1 VHSLKIFIFV
11 TFLLVQTLACKLAF
25 SIEVSPPKTQIPV
38 TDILV
43 LKDPTGELQFSDI
56 TNPNIA
62 NRFYKI
68 ETKSEQADFGFTSDV
83 IWVKVVLKRE
93 PNSPKLWILEIPY
106 AGLGSATLFKPDGQ
120 SIELTYNSASDQ
132 KKPIFQ
138 RFDATPIELS
148 TNSENYYLRIKSEYS
163 ITVPLIIWDTSA
175 YSEAKLKDNFVQAL
189 YYGGLLTIAVYNLLI
204 FFSLRD
210 RRFLLYF
217 FFASF
222 ICIGIFTGN
231 GYGLLFFWP
240 DSPKWNSISQVVFL
254 SLGAGFSLLFTQA
267 YLKTKESLPLCNKL
281 LSLFALMFWT
291 VALLLGIFFFA
302 DINNRPLLYLYL
314 MLALGT
320 IPLIGFT
327 SIKKILLGDISAKYL
342 LIAFGF
348 LWVGAGIGT
357 LRALALI
364 PSNAFTAYP
373 VQIGSAFEMLLL
385 AFALAN
391 QMRIDRDQRD
401 LTENLHENYLRHSS
415 LISHE
420 FRTPLSIIE
429 TQATLINSES
439 AKGINNISQRIHAI
453 TSSVRHL
460 STLFTRWTQA
470 DRVQNFASQHNPIE
484 INLSVWLRDFIDWG
498 REIYMKN
505 PLNLAIDPLT
515 QNIIAD
521 EELLQIALIN
531 LIDNAQKYSPENAVI
546 SVGTMNNEG
555 LTGIYVKD
563 IGYGIPNEEHKN
575 IFGEYTRLQNE
586 KKSRG
591 LGLGLSIVK
600 KIVELHSGHTEVIS
614 KLGAGST
621 FILWFPSKITK

>member
-1 VHSLKIFIFV
+1 MRSLKIFTFV
-11 TFLLVQTLACKLAF
+11 ILLLTQTLLCRLAY

-93 PNSPKLWILEIPY
+93 SNSPKLWILEIPY
-106 AGLGSATLFKPDGQ
+106 AGLGSATLFKPNGQ

-163 ITVPLIIWDTSA
+163 ISVPLIIWDTSA

-189 YYGGLLTIAVYNLLI
+189 YYGGLLTIAIYNLLI

-254 SLGAGFSLLFTQA
+254 SMGAGFSLLFTQA

-281 LSLFALMFWT
+281 LSLFASMFWV
-291 VALLLGIFFFA
+291 VALLLGIFFFTN
-302 DINNRPLLYLYL
+302 INNQPLLYLYL

-320 IPLIGFT
+320 IPLIGYA
-327 SIKKILLGDISAKYL
+327 SIKKILMGDISAKYL

-364 PSNAFTAYP
+364 PSNTFTAYP

-391 QMRIDRDQRD
+391 QMRIDRDQRN
-401 LTENLHENYLRHSS
+401 LTENRHENYLRHSS

-439 AKGINNISQRIHAI
+439 AKGINNIPQRIHAI

-470 DRVQNFASQHNPIE
+470 DRVQNFANQYNPIE
-484 INLSVWLRDFIDWG
+484 INLHTWLPNFLDWA
-498 REIYMKN
+498 RHIYLNHHLEIALDSK
-505 PLNLAIDPLT
+505 T
-515 QNIIAD
+515 KKIIAD

-531 LIDNAQKYSPENAVI
+531 LIDNAQKYSPENTVI
-546 SVGTMNNEG
+546 TIGTINKEG
-555 LTGIYVKD
+555 KRGLYIKD
-563 IGYGIPNEEHKN
+563 EGRGIPEGEYGN
-575 IFGEYTRLQNE
+575 IFEEYFRLKDE
-586 KKSRG
+586 KNVRG
-591 LGLGLSIVK
+591 LGLGLSIVR
-600 KIVELHSGHTEVIS
+600 KIVELHSGQIEVVS
-614 KLGAGST
+614 KMGSGST
-621 FILWFPSKITK
+621 FIFWLSS